1 MERKPPPKITPA
13 YLENA
18 GLHYLERFSSSS
30 ANLRRV
36 LMRKIDRSLAHW
48 GGERDEATRWLDDLL
63 IKLAESGYI
72 DDAAYAVMKTRGLH
86 HRGKGMRVIR
96 ATLTAKGIGAETAQ
110 TALDGLVEEEGD
122 PDFAAAI
129 RLAAKRRLGPYRL
142 GHNRAEMRQKDLA
155 ALARA
160 GFGFETARRVIE
172 AASAEALEEELGH
185 GNEGITHPR

>member
-18 GLHYLERFSSSS
+18 GLHYLERFASSS

-36 LMRKIDRSLAHW
+36 LMRKVDRSLAHW
-48 GGERDEATRWLDDLL
+48 GGERDEAAGWVDAVLL
-63 IKLAESGYI
+63 KLTGLGYVD
-72 DDAAYAVMKTRGLH
+72 DDAYAAMKTRGLH

-96 ATLTAKGIGAETAQ
+96 ATLASKGIGAETAQ
-110 TALDGLVEEEGD
+110 IALDGLVEEEGD

-142 GHNRAEMRQKDLA
+142 GDNRAEMRQKDLA

-160 GFGFETARRVIE
+160 GFGFDIARRVIE
-172 AASAEALEEELGH
+172 AENAEALEEEASL
-185 GNEGITHPR
+185 THPR